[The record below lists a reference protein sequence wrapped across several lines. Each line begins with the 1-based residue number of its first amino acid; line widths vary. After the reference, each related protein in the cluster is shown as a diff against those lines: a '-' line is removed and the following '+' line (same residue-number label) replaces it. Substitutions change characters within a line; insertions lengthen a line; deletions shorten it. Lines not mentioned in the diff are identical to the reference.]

1 MGNTLGQVLVA
12 LSDKEDVDARRSEI
26 ANVLSQKEDQMR
38 GFFLTY
44 LKKNSDFKKYAAK
57 RYNKK
62 VHGFKVGSV
71 NYIDKCALMAVDE
84 LELVPSVKSL
94 WNFYDS
100 IFGAIVEAEKP
111 HLHELFLTDYD
122 GKENGDAL
130 IKHIISNASGYE
142 IYSSDIAWF
151 YKYWYFKEKPSIKKK
166 ITSLTELDHSISQNA
181 IIHDL
186 QSEVSQQHQGLLDI
200 TTNVSSISEK
210 IDGLS
215 KTLNSD
221 AVTEAITLLQ
231 GSLNSLEERLRDIE
245 QRNHSIKTIQHL
257 PATIK

>member
-1 MGNTLGQVLVA
+1 
-12 LSDKEDVDARRSEI
+12 
-26 ANVLSQKEDQMR
+26 
-38 GFFLTY
+38 
-44 LKKNSDFKKYAAK
+44 
-57 RYNKK
+57 
-62 VHGFKVGSV
+62 
-71 NYIDKCALMAVDE
+71 
-84 LELVPSVKSL
+84 
-94 WNFYDS
+94 
-100 IFGAIVEAEKP
+100 
-111 HLHELFLTDYD
+111 
-122 GKENGDAL
+122 
-130 IKHIISNASGYE
+130 
-142 IYSSDIAWF
+142 
-151 YKYWYFKEKPSIKKK
+151 K

-257 PATIK
+257 PEKEKWDRDFEKLPNLVQGLVSEVGEIESGTKEIMNAEISGFKEFKDLMAQRLDALEAYSTEHGRKDKDLLDSSESVDDQ